1 MKPVQDKRGGTIR
14 SYMPIVTGAL
24 ICTAQLLGAPP
35 AGLSLGESPTQ
46 LAGMLGELR
55 PDYRQFVREI
65 RRLPG
70 STTPAGHYMALVR
83 PEGNDPLDPDDT
95 PEAGPEVRNDI
106 IFYFDSFELDRTP
119 AWRLL
124 LLDHEYLH
132 AKHLGGGHQLP
143 LVSFGSQE
151 NDRHFYEAAA
161 WGFNVTEAIKG
172 IYGPLS
178 DREWAEVRSNHI
190 RHRNAFRK
198 MIERRQPS
206 AWAYYSQLFPEI
218 VPEINPAKP

>member
-1 MKPVQDKRGGTIR
+1 MKPGQKGGGRGNR
-14 SYMPIVTGAL
+14 SCLPIFTGAL

-55 PDYRQFVREI
+55 PDYLQFVREI

-70 STTPAGHYMALVR
+70 STAPAGHYMALVR

-106 IFYFDSFELDRTP
+106 IFYFDSFEMDRTP

-132 AKHLGGGHQLP
+132 AKHLGGGHKLP

-161 WGFNVTEAIKG
+161 WGFNVSEAIRDA
-172 IYGPLS
+172 YGALS
-178 DREWAEVRSNHI
+178 DREWAEVRSNHL
-190 RHRNAFRK
+190 RHRIAFRK
-198 MIERRQPS
+198 LIERRQPS
-206 AWAYYSQLFPEI
+206 AWAYYSQFFPEE
-218 VPEINPAKP
+218 VPGKNPAKP